1 MEKGEGEPLVFLHGF
16 GLSKEFFQHQTE
28 FFSKKYKVIA
38 IDFPGAGKSA
48 PLKSAYGVK
57 EYAQGI
63 EALLK
68 QMGITKTAIL
78 GHSFGGRIAVY
89 LAANTD
95 MVCALILANA
105 AGIKPRFS
113 LRKII
118 KKCKYMRRKK
128 SMGETERM
136 QSGSPDFRTLSPL
149 GKQSFSKVVGEDL
162 TPMLFKISC
171 PTLIV
176 TGKKDRE
183 TPPYTA
189 KVFKKRIKNAK
200 LIVLKKADHFAFFK
214 HHREFN
220 CAVSDFLS
228 SLKRGAK

>member
-16 GLSKEFFQHQTE
+16 GLSKEIFVHQIE
-28 FFSKKYKVIA
+28 YFSKYYRVIA

-48 PLKSAYGVK
+48 PLKSAYGVRD
-57 EYAQGI
+57 YAKGI
-63 EALLK
+63 ESLLY
-68 QMGITKTAIL
+68 QMELSKATVL

-89 LAANTD
+89 LAANTEL
-95 MVCALILANA
+95 VSALILANA

-113 LRKII
+113 LRKML
-118 KKCKYMRRKK
+118 KKHKFSRRKK
-128 SMGETERM
+128 RMGETERM
-136 QSGSPDFRTLSPL
+136 QSGSPDFRTLSPM

-162 TPMLFKISC
+162 TPMLSKISC

-189 KVFKKRIKNAK
+189 KIFKKRIKNAK
-200 LIVLKKADHFAFFK
+200 LIIFKKADHFTFLK
-214 HHREFN
+214 HPREFN
-220 CAVSDFLS
+220 CAVNEFLS
-228 SLKRGAK
+228 NLKGGVK